1 MLIEQSSD
9 LIREHRVVTLKSGE
23 SADEVIL
30 INDQSL
36 LISRNAMSL
45 FRRAGDWQD
54 PLGNG
59 HLRSADIAA
68 EFELSESPFVVSHK
82 AGFAQLSNGCGL
94 LIGLNDVRLYPDA
107 ASALR
112 GQNEISRLALG
123 GS

>member
-23 SADEVIL
+23 PADEVVL
-30 INDQSL
+30 INDQAL
-36 LISRNAMSL
+36 LISRNALSL
-45 FRRAGDWQD
+45 YRRAGDWQD

-59 HLRSADIAA
+59 HLRSADITA
-68 EFELSESPFVVSHK
+68 EFVLVQSPFVQHHK

-112 GQNEISRLALG
+112 GQDEITRLALG